1 MKYMRVVLFMT
12 IVAIF
17 LTFSS
22 SNAQFQPPPEQQE
35 IPEVTDQELRVSVD
49 ASLKAQQ
56 IQTEAQMEMISIVE
70 DEGLDVATYNRI
82 LEGMRMEQSAE
93 EMDVTDSQLEKFSA
107 ASDQIGEIEEKMEE
121 RLIAAIED
129 EGMKLERYQMVF
141 TAIQMNPELQQKM
154 QQMVQEAQM
163 MQE

>member
-35 IPEVTDQELRVSVD
+35 IPEVTDQELRVFVD

>member
-12 IVAIF
+12 IIAIF

-35 IPEVTDQELRVSVD
+35 IPEVTDQELRVFID

-107 ASDQIGEIEEKMEE
+107 ASDQIEEIEEKMEE
-121 RLIAAIED
+121 RLITAIED